1 MNPKNKILT
10 STAVLIALS
19 SIIVSTGVAQSQ
31 LTTQSKVFVDGFGRA
46 KVGMTVNAA
55 NNATGTRLVSLD
67 GTPIQSKGCF
77 YVKPKTA
84 PQGIEFMLTDGR
96 IARVDVVNNKQITTV
111 SGAKIGD
118 TEAKIKSLYPGKIK
132 VTPHK
137 YFTGGHYL
145 TFTSNYP
152 NYKNYRVVFETDGNR
167 VTRYRAGKLPE
178 VEFVEGCS

>member
-1 MNPKNKILT
+1 MQSKNKILKGT
-10 STAVLIALS
+10 GVLLALS
-19 SIIVSTGVAQSQ
+19 SILVGAGVAQSQ
-31 LTTQSKVFVDGFGRA
+31 LTTQAKVFADGFGRA
-46 KVGMTVNAA
+46 KVGMTVNVANSAA
-55 NNATGTRLVSLD
+55 GTRLVSLD
-67 GTPIQSKGCF
+67 GKKIQTKGCS

-84 PQGIEFMLTDGR
+84 PQGIQFMLTDGR
-96 IARVDVVNNKQITTV
+96 IARVDVVKNKQITTV

-137 YFTGGHYL
+137 YVTGGNYL
-145 TFTSNYP
+145 TFTPDSP

-167 VTRYRAGKLPE
+167 VTQYRAGKLPE

>member
-1 MNPKNKILT
+1 MHPKNKILKVT
-10 STAVLIALS
+10 TVLLALS
-19 SIIVSTGVAQSQ
+19 SIMVGTGVAQSQ
-31 LTTQSKVFVDGFGRA
+31 VTTQSKVFTDGFGRA
-46 KVGMTVNAA
+46 KVGMTVKEATNAA
-55 NNATGTRLVSLD
+55 GTRLVSLD
-67 GTPIQSKGCF
+67 GKAIQSKGCS
-77 YVKPKTA
+77 YVKPKTE
-84 PQGIEFMLTDGR
+84 PQGIQFMLTDGR

-137 YFTGGHYL
+137 YVTGGHYL
-145 TFTSNYP
+145 TFTSNSP

-167 VTRYRAGKLPE
+167 VTRYRAGRLPE

>member
-1 MNPKNKILT
+1 MNPKKRIWTGTAIL
-10 STAVLIALS
+10 LALP
-19 SIIVSTGVAQSQ
+19 SIIVSAGVAQSQ
-31 LTTQSKVFVDGFGRA
+31 LTTQSKVFADGFGRA

-55 NNATGTRLVSLD
+55 NSAAGTRLVSLD
-67 GTPIQSKGCF
+67 GKKTQSKGCA
-77 YVKPKTA
+77 YVKPKTT
-84 PQGIEFMLTDGR
+84 PEGIQFMLTDGR
-96 IARVDVVNNKQITTV
+96 IARVDVVKNKQITTV

-118 TEAKIKSLYPGKIK
+118 TEAKIKSLYAGKIQ

-137 YFTGGHYL
+137 YVTGGHYL
-145 TFTSNYP
+145 TFTPDSP